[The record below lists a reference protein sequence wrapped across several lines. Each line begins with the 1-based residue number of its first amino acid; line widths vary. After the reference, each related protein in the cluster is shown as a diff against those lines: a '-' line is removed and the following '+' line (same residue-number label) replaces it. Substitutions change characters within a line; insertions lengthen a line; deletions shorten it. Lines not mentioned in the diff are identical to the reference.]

1 MRGDLSGLWSVHALL
16 EFNLSEAPWK
26 WDLVGISSNWEGGRP
41 GMPQVRFKL
50 QLKPP
55 PHFGGQE
62 KALLHSLLPFLCPHP
77 VEGQGILNM
86 YGFYI

>member
-41 GMPQVRFKL
+41 GTPQVIFKL
-50 QLKPP
+50 QLKTLPL
-55 PHFGGQE
+55 GD
-62 KALLHSLLPFLCPHP
+62 KKKLLFILSSLSSAPIPLRGR
-77 VEGQGILNM
+77 ES
-86 YGFYI
+86 